1 MSKVMLII
9 EEPNSC
15 DECPFSEL
23 ETYGYY
29 CQSLNKYIDSL
40 KKKEHSTI
48 PKLCPLRELPDYR
61 TETYKWED
69 RLLSLQTAIES
80 MAYEIATRRYPDR
93 YSHTEDVEDILRE
106 YEVDKFI
113 KEMRKYE
120 TDY

>member
-1 MSKVMLII
+1 MSKVMFPI

-29 CQSLNKYIDSL
+29 CQALNKYINSL
-40 KKKEHSTI
+40 KKKEYSTI
-48 PKLCPLRELPDYR
+48 PELCPLRELPDHC

-69 RLLSLQTAIES
+69 RFLNLQTAIES
-80 MAYEIATRRYPDR
+80 MAYEIATYRYPNK
-93 YSHTEDVEDILRE
+93 YSHTEDIEDILRE
-106 YEVDKFI
+106 YEVDKII
-113 KEMRKYE
+113 KEMKKYE